1 MLIMR
6 RLMSRKKT
14 PSPEREYYVL
24 EDRFTDPARLKRER
38 ARAREL
44 RQTPW
49 WREKISRGLCHYCE
63 QKFPPEKLTL
73 DHVVPLARGGEST
86 RGNCVPACEA
96 CNRSK
101 GLETPVEQ
109 LLRQIS
115 ENSSS
120 DPESDQS

>member
-1 MLIMR
+1 
-6 RLMSRKKT
+6 MSRKKS
-14 PSPEREYYVL
+14 PPPEREYYVL

-49 WREKISRGLCHYCE
+49 WRERISRGLCHYCE

-86 RGNCVPACEA
+86 RGNCVPACED

-109 LLRQIS
+109 LLKQLSGPSKPDS
-115 ENSSS
+115 ESEEN
-120 DPESDQS
+120 

>member
-1 MLIMR
+1 
-6 RLMSRKKT
+6 MSRKK
-14 PSPEREYYVL
+14 SPPPDREYFVL

-49 WREKISRGLCHYCE
+49 WRERIGRGLCHYCE

-73 DHVVPLARGGEST
+73 DHVVPLARGGESS

-109 LLRQIS
+109 LLRQLSDSSKSDS
-115 ENSSS
+115 E
-120 DPESDQS
+120 PEEN